1 MPSFCALVGK
11 LHPAGAHVM
20 THSDPPSDPRPGS
33 EHRRFKR
40 VRPGPLRVRL
50 HRTCEGILVDISESG
65 ALVQVPGAM
74 APDRQV
80 TVNLDIGDTPLQLR
94 GRVVRSSPYNLQM
107 AEATLARTEYQ
118 IAVEF
123 SDLPADQVTALQRLL
138 KSE

>member
-1 MPSFCALVGK
+1 M
-11 LHPAGAHVM
+11 M
-20 THSDPPSDPRPGS
+20 THSVPPTDLRPGG

-65 ALVQVPGAM
+65 ALIQVPWAM
-74 APDRQV
+74 TPDRQV
-80 TVNLDIGDTPLQLR
+80 TVNLDIGDTLLQLG
-94 GRVVRSSPYNLQM
+94 GRVVRSSPHRLQM

-123 SDLPADQVTALQRLL
+123 SELPPDQVAALQRLL
-138 KSE
+138 KRE